1 MNQSSPVSA
10 AAGLALL
17 LLAGGCA
24 TVPGPA
30 DPRDPLESYNRA
42 VYKFNDTVD
51 RAVLKPVAKGYDFVT
66 PTFVKTGITNFF
78 SNLDDVRIIANDLL
92 QAKFREALG
101 NTGRLVINTTAGIGG
116 LLDLGTRFG
125 LPKGNE
131 DFGQTLGVW
140 GVQSGPYFVLPLFG
154 PSTIRDSFG
163 RLGDIYVQYPHY
175 VDYVPTRNSVY
186 ALDTINTRANLLGT
200 GNILSGAALDEYSFV
215 RDAFLQRRER
225 LIHDGNAVT
234 PKDEFED
241 EEMEDP
247 AGKAGDGAPKP
258 NPKTPAEQKNNEEKP
273 QAPEKQ

>member
-1 MNQSSPVSA
+1 MNQFNPVSTV
-10 AAGLALL
+10 AGLASL
-17 LLAGGCA
+17 LLAAGCA

-51 RAVLKPVAKGYDFVT
+51 RALLKPVAKGYDAVA
-66 PTFVKTGITNFF
+66 PTFVRTGITNFF
-78 SNLDDVRIIANDLL
+78 SNLDDVRIVANDLL
-92 QAKFREALG
+92 QAKLHEALA
-101 NTGRLVINTTAGIGG
+101 NIGRLVINTTAGIGG
-116 LLDLGTRFG
+116 LIDLGTRFG

-140 GVQSGPYFVLPLFG
+140 GVKSGPYFVLPLLG

-163 RLGDIYVQYPHY
+163 RLGDSYVQYTYY
-175 VDYVPTRNSVY
+175 VGYVPTRNSAY
-186 ALDTINTRANLLGT
+186 ALDTINTRANLLAA

-225 LIHDGNAVT
+225 LVRDGNVVT

-241 EEMEDP
+241 EEIDD
-247 AGKAGDGAPKP
+247 AADKAGDGAPKP
-258 NPKTPAEQKNNEEKP
+258 KAPPERNNEEK
-273 QAPEKQ
+273 QQVPEKK